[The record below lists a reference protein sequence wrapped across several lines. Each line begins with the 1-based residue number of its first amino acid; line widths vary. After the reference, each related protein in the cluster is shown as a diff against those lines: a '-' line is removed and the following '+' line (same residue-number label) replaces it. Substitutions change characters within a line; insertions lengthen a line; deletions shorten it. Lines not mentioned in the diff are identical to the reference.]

1 MPNPNQGAVAERG
14 RARDAMQFV
23 NEQDAATL
31 ERFIERLE
39 FRAKDPTFKGLRGDA
54 GCGMSTANRGG
65 SKAMRRIIIGWAA
78 VLALGAA
85 LPSTASARG
94 GPLSGEVIRDWNE
107 TARSQ
112 TFGNPLR
119 LARVLA
125 IMHAAQHD
133 SVNGA
138 EPRYRTYASNLYD
151 SRADAEAAAAAGA
164 HEVLAAFFPENRAAL
179 DDQLAASLSGVP
191 DGDAEDAGVALG
203 RAVGAFVLEARMDDG
218 FGTSDPFSPAPGP
231 GVWEPTPPA
240 LAPMLEPQFQNVTPF
255 TLRDRTQFL
264 PDPQPSLTSRRYAR
278 DYNEVKLVGQDT
290 SPARTP
296 DQTHAAHFWAEPSP
310 SGWSRV
316 GNLVSARYGYDLHR
330 TARLQALLNM
340 AMADGFV
347 VGWFQKRHFAFWRP
361 VTAIREAGTD
371 GNRATV
377 PDPAWLS
384 LRPTP
389 PLPDYPSTHS
399 LLGGAA
405 AEILRRF
412 TGTSAFPFCMV
423 STTSAP
429 SGTER
434 CWDSFT
440 RAELENAESRVLV
453 GFHFRFAIRTGVKV
467 GRKVGRF
474 AMRHSLLPL
483 CRVRHH
489 RHVDDALGR

>member
-1 MPNPNQGAVAERG
+1 
-14 RARDAMQFV
+14 
-23 NEQDAATL
+23 
-31 ERFIERLE
+31 
-39 FRAKDPTFKGLRGDA
+39 
-54 GCGMSTANRGG
+54 MSTVH
-65 SKAMRRIIIGWAA
+65 RIVVTGCVA
-78 VLALGAA
+78 VLTLALTSSA
-85 LPSTASARG
+85 PASARG
-94 GPLSGEVIRDWNE
+94 PSSGAVVCDWTGDVVRDWNS

-112 TFGNPLR
+112 PFGNPLR
-119 LARVLA
+119 LARILA

-133 SVNGA
+133 AVNGA
-138 EPRYRTYASNLYD
+138 QPRYETYVSALRD
-151 SRADAEAAAAAGA
+151 PGADAEAAAAAAA
-164 HEVLAAFFPENRAAL
+164 HEVLVAFFPASQAAL
-179 DDQLAASLSGVP
+179 DDRLAESLATVP

-203 RAVGAFVLEARMDDG
+203 RAVGDLALEARAEDG
-218 FGTSDPFSPAPGP
+218 YGTSDPFSPAPAP

-240 LAPMLEPQFQNVTPF
+240 FASMLEPQFQNVTPF
-255 TLRDRTQFL
+255 TLRDREQFL
-264 PDPQPSLTSRRYAR
+264 PDPPPLLASEEYAR

-296 DQTHAAHFWAEPSP
+296 DQTHVAHFWAEPSA

-316 GNLVSARYGYDLHR
+316 GNLASARYRYDLHT

-361 VTAIREAGTD
+361 VTAIRKGGTD
-371 GNRATV
+371 GNPSTE
-377 PDPAWLS
+377 PDPTWLS

-399 LLGGAA
+399 VLGGAA

-412 TGTSAFPFCMV
+412 TGTDAFSFCMV

-440 RAELENAESRVLV
+440 QAELENAESRVLA
-453 GFHFRFAIRTGVKV
+453 GFHFRFAIETGIKV
-467 GRKVGRF
+467 GRKIGQF
-474 AMRHSLLPL
+474 ATRHALRPL
-483 CRVRHH
+483 NRSAQVPS
-489 RHVDDALGR
+489 